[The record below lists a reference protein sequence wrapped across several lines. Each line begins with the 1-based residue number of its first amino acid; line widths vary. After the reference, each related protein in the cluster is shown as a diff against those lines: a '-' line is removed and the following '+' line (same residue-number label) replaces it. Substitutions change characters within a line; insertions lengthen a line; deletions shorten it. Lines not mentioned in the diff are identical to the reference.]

1 MKLMKKTLITLLL
14 LFAAFGVFSAV
25 APASVSYAAEET
37 TATEETEEAEAAE
50 AEDNST
56 AGKAIAAAIS
66 IGIAAGLGALGM
78 GLCVGKA
85 AEGIARQPEAEG
97 KIRTTMIL
105 GIVFIE
111 TAVLYALVVSILI
124 IFVL

>member
-1 MKLMKKTLITLLL
+1 MKLLKKSLLTVVL
-14 LFAAFGVFSAV
+14 FFAAFALFSV
-25 APASVSYAAEET
+25 TAPATVSYAAE
-37 TATEETEEAEAAE
+37 TEAEVEAEAE
-50 AEDNST
+50 EGGDNAT

-78 GLCVGKA
+78 GLCVGKS

-111 TAVLYALVVSILI
+111 TAVLYALVVSILV

>member
-37 TATEETEEAEAAE
+37 TATEETEEAEA

>member
-1 MKLMKKTLITLLL
+1 MKLIKKTMITVAL
-14 LFAAFGVFSAV
+14 LFAAFTFFSAV
-25 APASVSYAAEET
+25 APAATTFAAEN
-37 TATEETEEAEAAE
+37 TAEASDETEEGDGA
-50 AEDNST
+50 T
-56 AGKAIAAAIS
+56 AGKAVAAAIS

-111 TAVLYALVVSILI
+111 TAVLYALVVSILV

>member
-14 LFAAFGVFSAV
+14 LFVAFGVFSAV

-50 AEDNST
+50 DNST

-66 IGIAAGLGALGM
+66 IGIAAGLGTLGM

>member
-14 LFAAFGVFSAV
+14 LFVAFGVFSAV

-37 TATEETEEAEAAE
+37 TATEETEEAEA

>member
-37 TATEETEEAEAAE
+37 TVTEETEE

-66 IGIAAGLGALGM
+66 IGIAAGLGTLGM

>member
-1 MKLMKKTLITLLL
+1 MKKALITLLL

-37 TATEETEEAEAAE
+37 TATEETEDAEAAE
-50 AEDNST
+50 GNST

-111 TAVLYALVVSILI
+111 TAVLYALVISILI

>member
-1 MKLMKKTLITLLL
+1 MQLRRNQ
-14 LFAAFGVFSAV
+14 
-25 APASVSYAAEET
+25 
-37 TATEETEEAEAAE
+37 TEEAEE
-50 AEDNST
+50 NEDNST
-56 AGKAIAAAIS
+56 GAKAVAAAIA
-66 IGIAAGLGALGM
+66 IGLAAGAGAIGM
-78 GLCVGKA
+78 GLCVGKS

-111 TAVLYALVVSILI
+111 TAVLYALVVSILV

>member
-37 TATEETEEAEAAE
+37 TATEETEEAE
-50 AEDNST
+50 DNST

-66 IGIAAGLGALGM
+66 IGIAAGLGTLGM

>member
-1 MKLMKKTLITLLL
+1 MKLMKKALITLLL
-14 LFAAFGVFSAV
+14 LFVAFGEFSAV
-25 APASVSYAAEET
+25 APSSVSYAAEET
-37 TATEETEEAEAAE
+37 TATEETEEAEA

-105 GIVFIE
+105 GIVFME

>member
-1 MKLMKKTLITLLL
+1 MKLIKKTILTVALMFVALG
-14 LFAAFGVFSAV
+14 FFSV
-25 APASVSYAAEET
+25 LSPATTVHAEG
-37 TATEETEEAEAAE
+37 TEVVETEEAE
-50 AEDNST
+50 DNSA
-56 AGKAIAAAIS
+56 AGKAVAAAIS
-66 IGIAAGLGALGM
+66 IGIAAGLGTLGM
-78 GLCVGKA
+78 GICVSKS
-85 AEGIARQPEAEG
+85 AEAIARQPEAEG

>member
-1 MKLMKKTLITLLL
+1 MKLLKKSLLTVVL
-14 LFAAFGVFSAV
+14 FFAAFALFSAT
-25 APASVSYAAEET
+25 APATVSYAAE
-37 TATEETEEAEAAE
+37 TEAEVEAEAE
-50 AEDNST
+50 EGGDNAT

-78 GLCVGKA
+78 GLCVGKS

-111 TAVLYALVVSILI
+111 TVVIYALIVSILV

>member
-1 MKLMKKTLITLLL
+1 MKKALITLLL

-37 TATEETEEAEAAE
+37 TATEETEDAEAAE
-50 AEDNST
+50 GNST
-56 AGKAIAAAIS
+56 AGKAIGAAIS

-111 TAVLYALVVSILI
+111 TAVLYALVISILI

>member
-1 MKLMKKTLITLLL
+1 MKLMKKALITLLL
-14 LFAAFGVFSAV
+14 LFVAFGVFSAV

-37 TATEETEEAEAAE
+37 TATEETEEAEA

-105 GIVFIE
+105 GIVFME

>member
-1 MKLMKKTLITLLL
+1 MQQRQKQRLRLKQKRVEIMQ
-14 LFAAFGVFSAV
+14 
-25 APASVSYAAEET
+25 P
-37 TATEETEEAEAAE
+37 
-50 AEDNST
+50 

-78 GLCVGKA
+78 GLCVGKS

-111 TAVLYALVVSILI
+111 TAVLFTHSVSILV

>member
-14 LFAAFGVFSAV
+14 LFVAFGVFSAV

-37 TATEETEEAEAAE
+37 TATEETEEAEA

-105 GIVFIE
+105 GIVFME

>member
-1 MKLMKKTLITLLL
+1 MKLLKKSIITVAL
-14 LFAAFGVFSAV
+14 LFAVFAFFSATVPAV
-25 APASVSYAAEET
+25 ATYAAGENTE
-37 TATEETEEAEAAE
+37 AEETEE
-50 AEDNST
+50 D
-56 AGKAIAAAIS
+56 AGGATGAKAVAAAIS
-66 IGIAAGLGALGM
+66 IGVAAGLGTIGM
-78 GLCVGKA
+78 GLCVGKS

-97 KIRTTMIL
+97 KIRTSMIL

>member
-37 TATEETEEAEAAE
+37 TATEETEESEA

-66 IGIAAGLGALGM
+66 IGIAAGLGTLGM

>member
-14 LFAAFGVFSAV
+14 LFVAFGVFSAV

-37 TATEETEEAEAAE
+37 TATEETEEAEA

-97 KIRTTMIL
+97 KIRTTMIMGL
-105 GIVFIE
+105 AFVE
-111 TAVLYALVVSILI
+111 TVVIYALIVSILV

>member
-37 TATEETEEAEAAE
+37 TATEETEEAEAA
-50 AEDNST
+50 DNST

-66 IGIAAGLGALGM
+66 IGIAAGLGTLGM

>member
-1 MKLMKKTLITLLL
+1 MKLIKKSIITAA
-14 LFAAFGVFSAV
+14 LFIAAFTFFTAV
-25 APASVSYAAEET
+25 VPAAVSYAAGEETATEQTEET
-37 TATEETEEAEAAE
+37 T
-50 AEDNST
+50 DNST
-56 AGKAIAAAIS
+56 SGKAVAAAIS
-66 IGIAAGLGALGM
+66 IGIAAGLGTIGM
-78 GLCVGKA
+78 GLCVGKS

>member
-1 MKLMKKTLITLLL
+1 MKLIKKTLITILL
-14 LFAAFGVFSAV
+14 LFVAFGVFSAV

-37 TATEETEEAEAAE
+37 TATEETEEAEA

>member
-1 MKLMKKTLITLLL
+1 MKLIKKTIFTVA
-14 LFAAFGVFSAV
+14 LFFVALGIFSAF
-25 APASVSYAAEET
+25 APASTSLAADET
-37 TATEETEEAEAAE
+37 TAVEATEE

-56 AGKAIAAAIS
+56 AGKAVAAAIS
-66 IGIAAGLGALGM
+66 IGIAAGLGTIGM

-105 GIVFIE
+105 GVVFIE

>member
-1 MKLMKKTLITLLL
+1 MKKTLITLLL

-37 TATEETEEAEAAE
+37 TATEETEEAE
-50 AEDNST
+50 DNST

-66 IGIAAGLGALGM
+66 IGIAAGLGTLGM

>member
-1 MKLMKKTLITLLL
+1 MKLMKKALITILL
-14 LFAAFGVFSAV
+14 LFVAFGVFSAV

-50 AEDNST
+50 DNST

-66 IGIAAGLGALGM
+66 IGIAAGLGTLGM

>member
-1 MKLMKKTLITLLL
+1 MKLLKKSLLTIVL
-14 LFAAFGVFSAV
+14 FFAAFALFSAA
-25 APASVSYAAEET
+25 APATVSYAAE
-37 TATEETEEAEAAE
+37 TEAAVEAEE
-50 AEDNST
+50 GGDNAT

-78 GLCVGKA
+78 GLCVGKS

-111 TAVLYALVVSILI
+111 TAVLYALVVSILV

>member
-37 TATEETEEAEAAE
+37 KATEETEEAEA

-78 GLCVGKA
+78 GLCGGKA

>member
-1 MKLMKKTLITLLL
+1 MKLLKKSIITVA
-14 LFAAFGVFSAV
+14 LFFVAFACFSAV
-25 APASVSYAAEET
+25 APATVSYAAEET
-37 TATEETEEAEAAE
+37 QTEE
-50 AEDNST
+50 EDAGSST
-56 AGKAIAAAIS
+56 GAKAVAAAIA
-66 IGIAAGLGALGM
+66 IGLAAGAGTIAM
-78 GLCVGKA
+78 GLCVGKS

-97 KIRTTMIL
+97 KIRTSMIL

>member
-1 MKLMKKTLITLLL
+1 MKLIKKALITILL
-14 LFAAFGVFSAV
+14 LFVAFGVFSAV
-25 APASVSYAAEET
+25 NPASISYAADEET
-37 TATEETEEAEAAE
+37 TAVEETEEAE
-50 AEDNST
+50 DGST

-66 IGIAAGLGALGM
+66 IGIAAGLGTLGM

>member
-1 MKLMKKTLITLLL
+1 MKLLKKSLLTVVL
-14 LFAAFGVFSAV
+14 FFAAFALFSAA
-25 APASVSYAAEET
+25 APATVSYAAE
-37 TATEETEEAEAAE
+37 TEVEAEAE
-50 AEDNST
+50 EGGDNAT

-78 GLCVGKA
+78 GLCVGKS

-111 TAVLYALVVSILI
+111 TAVLYALVVSILV